1 MQIGT
6 ATSAPVETTSSGRS
20 RSTISSDWHR
30 FSSVRPTARR
40 GWQTR

>member
-6 ATSAPVETTSSGRS
+6 ATSAPVEITSCGRS
-20 RSTISSDWHR
+20 RSTMTSDR
-30 FSSVRPTARR
+30 ARLRKVRQSERR

>member
-6 ATSAPVETTSSGRS
+6 ATSAPVEITSRGRS
-20 RSTISSDWHR
+20 RKAI
-30 FSSVRPTARR
+30 VRERARLRTVRQAERR